1 METLA
6 LLFMGFG
13 VYGLISAIKDIVEI
27 ISLIVT
33 NKRIGKALDSIDEK
47 YSQQLENI
55 RKEYDKKEPALY
67 MNDIKAKLTQ

>member
-1 METLA
+1 MKTLA

-13 VYGLISAIKDIVEI
+13 VYGLISAIKDIIEI

-55 RKEYDKKEPALY
+55 RKEYDKKEPTSH

>member
-6 LLFMGFG
+6 LVFMGFG
-13 VYGLISAIKDIVEI
+13 VYGLISAIKDIIEI

-55 RKEYDKKEPALY
+55 RKEHDKKEPTSY
-67 MNDIKAKLTQ
+67 VDDIEAKLTQ

>member
-6 LLFMGFG
+6 LVFMGFG
-13 VYGLISAIKDIVEI
+13 VYGLISAIKDIIEI

-47 YSQQLENI
+47 YNQQLEKI
-55 RKEYDKKEPALY
+55 RNEYSKKEHVLDMA
-67 MNDIKAKLTQ
+67 DIEAKLTQ